1 MLDFSEKLIS
11 WYKTEKRDLPWRSTK
26 DPYKIWISEVIL
38 QQTRVDQG
46 LPYYLKFL
54 RLFPSVFELASASE
68 EEVLNAW
75 KGLGYYSR
83 ARNMFKTA
91 QIVVKELN
99 GVFPSTYNEL
109 VKLKGV
115 GDYTASAIASFS
127 NDEQVAVVDGNVYR
141 VLSRVFGVEIAIDS
155 GEGKKMF
162 KKLAQE
168 LLSPTKASIHNQA
181 IMEFGALQCVPKNP
195 ICENCPFEANCEA
208 KNLKKTSALPFKSK
222 KIKRKSRYF
231 NYLLFVKN
239 EKHAFVKRGD
249 KDIWA
254 NMYEFPMIESSS
266 SLEDSELLIE
276 DLNDKYG
283 VDVKE
288 LIIEGG
294 YKKHVLSHQDIY
306 YAFWKVK
313 GEVTSGFNY
322 YDLEQLKNI
331 PFPKLIE
338 NYFSNI

>member
-1 MLDFSEKLIS
+1 MFDFSEKLIS
-11 WYKTEKRDLPWRSTK
+11 WYNNEKRDLPWRSTR
-26 DPYKIWISEVIL
+26 DPYNIWISEVVL

-54 RLFPSVFELASASE
+54 KLFPSVYELASASE

-83 ARNMFKTA
+83 ARNMLKTA
-91 QIVVKELN
+91 QFVVNEFN
-99 GVFPSTYNEL
+99 GVFPCAYSEL
-109 VKLKGV
+109 IKLKGI

-127 NDEQVAVVDGNVYR
+127 FDEPVAVVDGNVYR
-141 VLSRVFGVEIAIDS
+141 VLSRLFGVEIAVDS
-155 GEGKKMF
+155 GEGKKKF
-162 KKLAQE
+162 KELAQE
-168 LLSPTKASIHNQA
+168 LLSPTKPAIHNQA

-195 ICENCPFEANCEA
+195 ACESCPFEAVCEA
-208 KNLKKTSALPFKSK
+208 KSLKKISLLPFKSK
-222 KIKRKSRYF
+222 KVKRKTRFF
-231 NYLLFVKN
+231 NYLLIVKN
-239 EKHAFVKRGD
+239 QKYAFVKRGD

-254 NMYEFPMIESSS
+254 NMYEFPMIESESQ
-266 SLEDSELLIE
+266 LEGSELLRE
-276 DLNDKYG
+276 RLNNFQ
-283 VDVKE
+283 DVNVKD
-288 LIIEGG
+288 IIIDRG
-294 YKKHVLSHQDIY
+294 YKKHVLTHQDIY

-313 GEVTSGFNY
+313 GEVTNNYRY